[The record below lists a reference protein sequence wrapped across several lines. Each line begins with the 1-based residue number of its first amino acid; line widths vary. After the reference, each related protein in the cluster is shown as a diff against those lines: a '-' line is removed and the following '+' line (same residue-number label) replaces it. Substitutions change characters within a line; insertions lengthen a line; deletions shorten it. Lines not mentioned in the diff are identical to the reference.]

1 MNRSTL
7 PRAVAWAAATLCA
20 TLASA
25 QAPSTP
31 STAPSTA
38 NAAVDAPADLPEV
51 RITGSAL
58 RRIDA
63 ETAVP
68 VITVRRAEIER
79 SGARTTAELLQQ
91 LPVMQGGIPVTAAVG
106 NDSRG
111 YTSVGIHDLSDSYTL
126 VLLNG
131 QRVAPFAGQ
140 AASGGLQGV
149 DLNTIPLAMVERI
162 EVLTE
167 GASALYGADAL
178 GGVINIITRR
188 DGDANEATV
197 GWTLPKGG
205 AREWRASAFKSV
217 GSLDETGQN
226 LSLSASAMHRSSTPA
241 TARGYASQSQIDFE
255 QGGKR
260 YRFQDGQLTSAPAN
274 ADGVQS
280 LLLLNGGTC
289 PPGQYTATDAN
300 GSTCLYNYAADL
312 DLIPEQTQ
320 HSAMASYTRQI
331 GPDGKLAIDALLAR
345 SQVSV
350 HQSAAAT
357 VLTVNDGTDVFANN
371 LAPVGYPFSS
381 ALAYTRFVDLGRR
394 SFTDTSTLGDLALRL
409 EGRTAGWAWQSGL
422 KYSQSTFVSDIG
434 NALSYGA
441 AQSLID
447 NNTGYDPFLLPG
459 QQSAAGLAALKRA
472 AYNGEWTH
480 GRSTLQEWQAQG
492 TRELASLPGG
502 PLKLA
507 LGANV
512 RHERL
517 TFQPSAFAQGL
528 LSDPATGTVAADG
541 NGDLRIGDYL
551 PLNSSSS
558 ARWAWG
564 AFSELLAPV
573 SRTVEVGGAVR
584 TDHDSVSG
592 SAVTGKLSTRWRPT
606 PELAWRASV
615 GTGYK
620 VPTLNQLRTAY
631 QSNGPTADPY
641 ACSAALQARADAVG
655 VSACQLTDPD
665 AYYLQVVGPNA
676 ELKPERSVQANLG
689 LRIEPLA
696 GHSVGVDLWT
706 IRVQDRIGFVS
717 PATAF
722 ANPDAFPD
730 AWTKVSYAGQ
740 SALAFVGRP
749 MNLGTGMSSGVDLD
763 ASVRRGSALGLVD
776 SQLRVSTI
784 LREDGREYAG
794 GPWFSSVGDG
804 ALGAPALRWRAS
816 WRTSLVRAGWTH
828 SLTARYQSGY
838 TDAPAKVAMLDADGQ
853 PTGETATIRLKA
865 PGQLLWDWQTN
876 WQVNGSLQLTAG
888 VVNIANTRPP
898 LSLYAGSG
906 VKGQMLGYDER
917 FYDARGR
924 MLVLDARLSF

>member
-1 MNRSTL
+1 
-7 PRAVAWAAATLCA
+7 
-20 TLASA
+20 
-25 QAPSTP
+25 
-31 STAPSTA
+31 
-38 NAAVDAPADLPEV
+38 
-51 RITGSAL
+51 
-58 RRIDA
+58 
-63 ETAVP
+63 
-68 VITVRRAEIER
+68 
-79 SGARTTAELLQQ
+79 
-91 LPVMQGGIPVTAAVG
+91 
-106 NDSRG
+106 
-111 YTSVGIHDLSDSYTL
+111 
-126 VLLNG
+126 
-131 QRVAPFAGQ
+131 
-140 AASGGLQGV
+140 
-149 DLNTIPLAMVERI
+149 
-162 EVLTE
+162 VLTE

-188 DGDANEATV
+188 DGDANEATA

-217 GSLDETGQN
+217 GSIDETGQN
-226 LSLSASAMHRSSTPA
+226 LSLSASAMHRSGMPA
-241 TARGYASQSQIDFE
+241 TARRYASQSQIDFT
-255 QGGKR
+255 QGGQR

-289 PPGQYTATDAN
+289 PSGQYTATDAN

-312 DLIPEQTQ
+312 DLIPEQSQ

-350 HQSAAAT
+350 HQSAAAS

-409 EGRTAGWAWQSGL
+409 DGRTAGWAWQSGL
-422 KYSQSTFVSDIG
+422 KYSQSMVVSDVG

-459 QQSAAGLAALKRA
+459 QQTAAGLAALKRA

-507 LGANV
+507 LGAHV

-541 NGDLRIGDYL
+541 YGDLRIGDYL

-558 ARWAWG
+558 TRWAWG

-573 SRTVEVGGAVR
+573 SRTLEVGGAVR

-592 SAVTGKLSTRWRPT
+592 SAMTGKLSTRWRPI

-631 QSNGPTADPY
+631 QSNGTTADPY

-655 VSACQLTDPD
+655 VAACQLSDAD

-696 GHSVGVDLWT
+696 GHSVGLDLWT

-717 PATAF
+717 PAVAF

-740 SALAFVGRP
+740 TALAYVGRP
-749 MNLGTGMSSGVDLD
+749 MNLGTGMSTGVDLD
-763 ASVRRGSALGLVD
+763 ANVRRGSAIGLVD

-838 TDAPAKVAMLDADGQ
+838 TDAPAKVAVLDADGQ
-853 PTGETATIRLKA
+853 PTGETATVRLKA
-865 PGQLLWDWQTN
+865 PGQLLWDWQTS

-898 LSLYAGSG
+898 LSLYQSG
-906 VKGQMLGYDER
+906 GAKGQMLGYDER

-924 MLVLDARLSF
+924 MLVLDGRLSF